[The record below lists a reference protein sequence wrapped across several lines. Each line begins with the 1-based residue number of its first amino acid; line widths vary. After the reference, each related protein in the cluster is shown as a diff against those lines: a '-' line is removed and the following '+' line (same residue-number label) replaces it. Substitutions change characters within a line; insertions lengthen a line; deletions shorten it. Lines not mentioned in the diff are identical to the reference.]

1 MKERKFRSTDLERT
15 LNFFSD
21 CLTDYKYNY
30 DKVNEQE
37 KLTQDYLHDIEL
49 GGLHCKE
56 RSKVA
61 TKLQENRKNRRYY
74 KDVVEELQP
83 IYDFLNDGA
92 NKALINK
99 LREVLG
105 KVRKAESYHSNRT
118 YFPRVERK

>member
-1 MKERKFRSTDLERT
+1 MKERKLISAELERT

-21 CLTDYKYNY
+21 VLLDYRYNY
-30 DKVNEQE
+30 DKMGEQD

-49 GGLHCKE
+49 GGLSCKE

-83 IYDFLNDGA
+83 IIDFLNDNA
-92 NKALINK
+92 NRGFVNK
-99 LREVLG
+99 LKEVLG
-105 KVRKAESYHSNRT
+105 KVRKAEFYHSNRT

>member
-1 MKERKFRSTDLERT
+1 MKERKLRSVELERT

-21 CLTDYKYNY
+21 VLSDYKYNY

-49 GGLHCKE
+49 GGLCCKE

-83 IYDFLNDGA
+83 IIDFLNDNA
-92 NKALINK
+92 NRGLVNK
-99 LREVLG
+99 LKEVLG

-118 YFPRVERK
+118 YFPRVERR